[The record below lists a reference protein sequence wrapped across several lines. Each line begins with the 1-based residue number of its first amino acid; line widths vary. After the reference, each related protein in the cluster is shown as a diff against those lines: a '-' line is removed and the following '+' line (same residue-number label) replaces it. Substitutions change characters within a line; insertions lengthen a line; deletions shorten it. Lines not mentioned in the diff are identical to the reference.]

1 MHTDLLNNGKID
13 DPYFGNNEQKLQWIE
28 KENWE
33 YMSSFNLDENIL
45 ENQRIEM
52 VFEGLDTYAKVYLND
67 SLLLLADNMF
77 REWKINCKP
86 YLVSGEN
93 KLLVRFTSPVVMD
106 SINASKLN
114 YQLPDKRAFSRKAPY
129 QYGWDW
135 GPRFVTSGIW
145 KPVYLRVW
153 NEIRI
158 SNVYVSTLEIKDTEA
173 TILIEAEIEATE
185 KKSAEI
191 SIQVNEVNHSEKI
204 TLQKG
209 LNSYKTK
216 LSVPDPKL
224 WWPNGMGDQPL
235 YQLNFHG

>member
-1 MHTDLLNNGKID
+1 MI
-13 DPYFGNNEQKLQWIE
+13 
-28 KENWE
+28 
-33 YMSSFNLDENIL
+33 
-45 ENQRIEM
+45 
-52 VFEGLDTYAKVYLND
+52 A
-67 SLLLLADNMF
+67 
-77 REWKINCKP
+77 
-86 YLVSGEN
+86 GEN

-106 SINASKLN
+106 SINAAKLN

-153 NEIRI
+153 NEIKI

-191 SIQVNEVNHSEKI
+191 SYSGK
-204 TLQKG
+204 
-209 LNSYKTK
+209 
-216 LSVPDPKL
+216 
-224 WWPNGMGDQPL
+224 
-235 YQLNFHG
+235 